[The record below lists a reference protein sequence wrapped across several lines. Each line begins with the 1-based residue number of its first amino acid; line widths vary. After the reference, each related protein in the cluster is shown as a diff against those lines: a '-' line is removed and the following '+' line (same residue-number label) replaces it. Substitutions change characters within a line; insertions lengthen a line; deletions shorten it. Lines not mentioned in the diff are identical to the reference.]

1 MTEKKDVKNVKA
13 ATPEVKEAVKPVA
26 APVKAVAPANVAAP
40 AKVAEEKVAEKKTTE
55 KKVEEVAKTPAKRG
69 PKKGSTKKASKK
81 TESVTRIVVE
91 YQNNNTEITSVEEKV
106 KAQFVAEGHRA
117 GAIKKLDIYV
127 KPEDYKAYYVINDK
141 FSGCVNLF

>member
-1 MTEKKDVKNVKA
+1 MTEKKDEKIVKA
-13 ATPEVKEAVKPVA
+13 TAPETKEVVKP
-26 APVKAVAPANVAAP
+26 AAP
-40 AKVAEEKVAEKKTTE
+40 AKAAAPTKAAEEKVAEKKATE
-55 KKVEEVAKTPAKRG
+55 KKAEEAVKTPAKRG
-69 PKKGSTKKASKK
+69 PKKGSTRKASKK
-81 TESVTRIVVE
+81 TEAVTRIVVE